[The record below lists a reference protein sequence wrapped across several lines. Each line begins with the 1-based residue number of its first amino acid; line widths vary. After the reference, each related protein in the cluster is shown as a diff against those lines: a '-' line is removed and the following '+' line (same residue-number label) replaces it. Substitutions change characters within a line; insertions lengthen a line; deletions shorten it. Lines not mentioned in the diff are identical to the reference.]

1 MKEDLYQDIT
11 SKIKWFG
18 GLSDSFPINQGVRQ
32 GGILSTDLY
41 KVYIDPLM
49 NVLKSKRLGLKIG
62 TVYVGCQAC
71 ADDIALL
78 ASSDKE
84 LQLMLREAMIYAR
97 KNLIT
102 DKGATRAA
110 IEVPLTDSSK
120 HSISPTTYIYFGSVT
135 TFGRAPIRSRN
146 P

>member
-11 SKIKWFG
+11 SKSKWFG

-62 TVYVGCQAC
+62 MYTLVVKHVQMP
-71 ADDIALL
+71 LL
-78 ASSDKE
+78 YWPH
-84 LQLMLREAMIYAR
+84 RT
-97 KNLIT
+97 KNY
-102 DKGATRAA
+102 
-110 IEVPLTDSSK
+110 SK
-120 HSISPTTYIYFGSVT
+120 C
-135 TFGRAPIRSRN
+135 
-146 P
+146 

>member
-11 SKIKWFG
+11 SKSKWFG

-62 TVYVGCQAC
+62 TYTLVVKHVQTP
-71 ADDIALL
+71 LL
-78 ASSDKE
+78 YWPH
-84 LQLMLREAMIYAR
+84 RT
-97 KNLIT
+97 KNY
-102 DKGATRAA
+102 
-110 IEVPLTDSSK
+110 SK
-120 HSISPTTYIYFGSVT
+120 C
-135 TFGRAPIRSRN
+135 
-146 P
+146 